1 MYTTAGTEEKEF
13 VNKYIEPGVHRV
25 RIIGISGTEPE
36 SGSPYLQIDFENA
49 KEQTANIR
57 FYMSEKAKKMS
68 TEKIIHLFS
77 RMVTKKELDKMKAES
92 LEDYGSKLDSL
103 LGGKSCR
110 VKFTGEE
117 VDGNKGNWWKAGIG
131 FQPFAEATKEGA
143 EYEPLSDE
151 DSKLVLDKTNK
162 YDWKPLPTADVEV
175 SEEVSDSAEDDAPF

>member
-13 VNKYIEPGVHRV
+13 VSKYIEPGVHRI
-25 RIIGISGTEPE
+25 RIVGISGTEPE

-57 FYMSEKAKKMS
+57 FYMSERAIDMS
-68 TEKIIHLFS
+68 KRKLNHLATK
-77 RMVTKKELDKMKAES
+77 MVTKEKLDKVKAES

-131 FQPFAEATKEGA
+131 LPTFAEATKEGA

-151 DSKLVLDKTNK
+151 DSKLFLDKTNK
-162 YDWKPLPTADVEV
+162 YDWKPLPTADVEI
-175 SEEVSDSAEDDAPF
+175 SAEVSDSAEDDAPF